1 MLSRWGVLMQAGAAP
16 LSMAASEALSLAW
29 AEFGRDVVRLAL
41 AELED
46 WSNQR
51 HGAKPFPAWL
61 GDRCRRI
68 RIRQTAD
75 EVGVAVKVAAPSER
89 LRALLDA
96 CAAKVRL
103 GSLTPHQQAAVVE
116 LVEGESDAVLVTLA
130 TRIDATPSVSNPA
143 GLLAS
148 MLVEVREEVRRAE
161 AQRAVAERQAAE
173 SEARIRAIREHEERM
188 ASDPEY
194 RAKRAAD
201 AARLREA
208 VEAL

>member
-1 MLSRWGVLMQAGAAP
+1 M
-16 LSMAASEALSLAW
+16 
-29 AEFGRDVVRLAL
+29 
-41 AELED
+41 
-46 WSNQR
+46 
-51 HGAKPFPAWL
+51 
-61 GDRCRRI
+61 
-68 RIRQTAD
+68 
-75 EVGVAVKVAAPSER
+75 
-89 LRALLDA
+89 
-96 CAAKVRL
+96 
-103 GSLTPHQQAAVVE
+103 VE